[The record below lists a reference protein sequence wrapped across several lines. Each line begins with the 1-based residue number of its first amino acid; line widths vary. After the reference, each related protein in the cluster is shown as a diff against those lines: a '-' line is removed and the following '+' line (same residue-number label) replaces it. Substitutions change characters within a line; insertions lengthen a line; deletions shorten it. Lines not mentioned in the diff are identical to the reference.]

1 MAEQVFGRPFVGPPD
16 IPADRLAALRESF
29 MTTMK
34 DPEFLAEA
42 AKIGIEVDPVTG
54 EKFEALIK
62 RVASSPREIIDKAVN
77 ALKRP

>member
-1 MAEQVFGRPFVGPPD
+1 MAEQVFGRPFLGPPE

-29 MTTMK
+29 LATMK

-42 AKIGIEVDPVTG
+42 AKLGIEVDPVTG

-62 RVASSPREIIDKAVN
+62 RVASAPPAIIEKAVN